1 MPKKIGQFCTAIIIG
16 GGFELSV
23 FAATLG
29 DFCVSNGVNCWWCA
43 EGGDSGSFCDR
54 GYAGCLNTDQIVIY
68 AGGTVTDSSG
78 NRRRCSS
85 SGFCFENCNWVT
97 NIEYRYI
104 DLGGGYSQVESNN
117 SGCLCN
123 EWGRTTS
130 VGNAGY
136 VCSAGYYGESN
147 SYGSSG
153 CTRCPTYTNMAGESF
168 YGDSNPADNE
178 NIADCWLDGENGP
191 FSDSTGE
198 YDITTD
204 KCAYVPYTINPP
216 GGGTVVT
223 PPGGTIITPVV

>member
-1 MPKKIGQFCTAIIIG
+1 MPKTNGQFCTAIIIG
-16 GGFELSV
+16 GGFESSV

-104 DLGGGYSQVESNN
+104 DLIVDVYVMNGDARQVLETLDMYVQPVIMANLIHMARRGVHVVPN
-117 SGCLCN
+117 ILI
-123 EWGRTTS
+123 WPVKVFMVTVTQQIMKTLLI
-130 VGNAGY
+130 VGWM
-136 VCSAGYYGESN
+136 GEMA
-147 SYGSSG
+147 
-153 CTRCPTYTNMAGESF
+153 RFQIQLVNM
-168 YGDSNPADNE
+168 
-178 NIADCWLDGENGP
+178 I
-191 FSDSTGE
+191 
-198 YDITTD
+198 
-204 KCAYVPYTINPP
+204 
-216 GGGTVVT
+216 
-223 PPGGTIITPVV
+223 